1 MAEYIALVFCLVG
14 IMVYLLH
21 LSFSLSD
28 NYDPLKMFLIG
39 VSMFFG
45 AILLNI
51 GSEIAISNGASAAI
65 TGSMDI
71 AYWAWLVLT
80 GLVMAYFVIYM
91 IIRGWN
97 SVADK
102 NKLKLYDEENR

>member
-1 MAEYIALVFCLVG
+1 VAEYIALVFCLIG
-14 IMVYLLH
+14 IMMYLLD
-21 LSFSLSD
+21 LAFSLSD
-28 NYDPLKMFLIG
+28 NYDSLKMFLIG

-45 AILLNI
+45 AIVLNI
-51 GSEIAISNGASAAI
+51 SSEIAISNGAGAAI
-65 TGSMDI
+65 TTSMDV

-80 GLVMAYFVIYM
+80 GLVMTYLVIYM

-97 SVADK
+97 SISGK